1 MSILA
6 HTDVAVIGGGFYG
19 ALLANDI
26 KSRRPA
32 LDVTIV
38 EREPALF
45 TQASASNQGQFHMG
59 YMYSADP
66 QLARECMDNMDRF
79 ADVFGDAIDRDIH
92 SLYGIHEDSQ
102 ISADDYAGFCA
113 GAGLALQPVAR
124 PEDIFGGAVRASF
137 VSAEKTF
144 DSAVMQRILME
155 KLLHN
160 RVRLLRGA
168 CVERVEP
175 CAHGLALTLG
185 TQKIQAASVF
195 NVTFADINR
204 LHAQSGMASIALQ
217 HDTFLHFVMDL
228 PVQYQYTAATVIRGP
243 YASLLPSSFRQGHVL
258 ASGKFRRVQS
268 SSVDKPVPWDGHE
281 TARAVYGQAVDEA
294 ATYLPLLQ
302 RACYRGHTVGTRSA
316 WCDPA
321 SGAYSSRALVF
332 QDFDGL
338 PDYHVVLGGKVSCM
352 FDVLAEVRRIV
363 G

>member
-1 MSILA
+1 MPTLA

-19 ALLANDI
+19 ALLASDI
-26 KSRRPA
+26 KSRQPT

-66 QLARECMDNMDRF
+66 PLARECMDNVDRF
-79 ADVFGDAIDRDIH
+79 CDVFGDAIDRDIL

-124 PEDIFGGAVRASF
+124 PSDIFGGAVRASF

-144 DSAVMQRILME
+144 DSAVIQRILME

-175 CAHGLALTLG
+175 CAHGLDLTLG
-185 TQKIQAASVF
+185 AQKIRAASVF

-228 PVQYQYTAATVIRGP
+228 PAQYQCTAATVIRGP

-268 SSVDKPVPWDGHE
+268 STVDKPAPWNGED
-281 TARAVYGQAVDEA
+281 AAPAVYRQAIDEA
-294 ATYLPLLQ
+294 GAYLPLL
-302 RACYRGHTVGTRSA
+302 RSARYRGYTLGTRSA
-316 WCDPA
+316 WRDPA
-321 SGAYSSRALVF
+321 TGAYSSRALVF
-332 QDFDGL
+332 RDFDGL
-338 PDYHVVLGGKVSCM
+338 PDYHVVLGGKVGCM
-352 FDVLAEVRRIV
+352 FDVLADVRRIV